1 MEKISRTKI
10 VDLLKRE
17 DFGVMVN
24 VKGWVRTLTL
34 IHI

>member
-17 DFGVMVN
+17 DLALWSSEGL
-24 VKGWVRTLTL
+24 GSYPQR
-34 IHI
+34 

>member
-17 DFGVMVN
+17 DFGAMVSE
-24 VKGWVRTLTL
+24 GLGSYPQR
-34 IHI
+34 